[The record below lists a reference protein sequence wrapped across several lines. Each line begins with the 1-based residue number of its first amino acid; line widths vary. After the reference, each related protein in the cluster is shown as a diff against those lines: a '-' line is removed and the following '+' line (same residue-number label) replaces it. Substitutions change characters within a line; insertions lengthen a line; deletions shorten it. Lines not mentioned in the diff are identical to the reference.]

1 MYIDII
7 SDLHIDKWLKHNNTN
22 LDKDYI
28 FNFEEQQIKSDYLII
43 AGDISDKLDDTI
55 DFLNYSLKYYKKILF
70 VDGNHEHFEKF
81 PKLYNNNYIKKKIKN
96 KKIIYLRSKSFI
108 IDDIAFIG
116 CNGWFN
122 YNNKDKNIINKM
134 IESTYFDRFNINN
147 KLKIKLIQNI
157 ITKSKND
164 FLYLN
169 NEIKKYDLNNKIKK
183 IVIITH
189 TIPNTNFG
197 FENKFDK
204 LNNNYITQFNTNF
217 YNLYNSKK
225 IVNWI
230 FGHVHGYHNVII
242 NNIHYICNP
251 RGNPKD
257 YNRKTYKKEV
267 LLI

>member
-1 MYIDII
+1 M
-7 SDLHIDKWLKHNNTN
+7 
-22 LDKDYI
+22 
-28 FNFEEQQIKSDYLII
+28 
-43 AGDISDKLDDTI
+43 
-55 DFLNYSLKYYKKILF
+55 
-70 VDGNHEHFEKF
+70 
-81 PKLYNNNYIKKKIKN
+81 
-96 KKIIYLRSKSFI
+96 RSKSFI
-108 IDDIAFIG
+108 IDNIAFIG

-122 YNNKDKNIINKM
+122 YNKDNNIINKM

-147 KLKIKLIQNI
+147 KLKIQNI

-225 IVNWI
+225 
-230 FGHVHGYHNVII
+230 
-242 NNIHYICNP
+242 
-251 RGNPKD
+251 
-257 YNRKTYKKEV
+257 
-267 LLI
+267 L